1 MCVFWTVFKNCN
13 WLKIKK
19 CKYLYPLITF
29 SYIIMLLLEK
39 IQIQISQLTLR
50 YTMEDGKFGVY
61 FLIVLYLIINY
72 KGFIDFVNKN
82 LI

>member
-1 MCVFWTVFKNCN
+1 
-13 WLKIKK
+13 
-19 CKYLYPLITF
+19 
-29 SYIIMLLLEK
+29 MLLLEK